1 MSDQVSR
8 ASRWRPK
15 RPLIGR
21 RSGVGP
27 VLALVIAVA
36 LAVPG
41 FAMAL
46 ASGLSA
52 LPSLVDLDM
61 PHWVHNL
68 ADILQIVTPII
79 AVLAWGTARRRR

>member
-1 MSDQVSR
+1 M
-8 ASRWRPK
+8 
-15 RPLIGR
+15 
-21 RSGVGP
+21 GP
-27 VLALVIAVA
+27 VIALVIAVA

-41 FAMAL
+41 FAVAL
-46 ASGLSA
+46 ASGLSG
-52 LPSLVDLDM
+52 LPSLIDFDM